1 MKTDTRPIENTAE
14 SCNKS
19 KPLLYGVNGGR
30 ELIGRNIEM
39 WINGKYGRFFRKG
52 TIIDFYKN
60 KGKGK
65 HGSLTI
71 MKGQY
76 LIDFGNGKK
85 YWKLRSDFNLI

>member
-1 MKTDTRPIENTAE
+1 MTKHLENTE
-14 SCNKS
+14 PSNS
-19 KPLLYGVNGGR
+19 TKPVLCEVNGGK
-30 ELIGRNIEM
+30 ELIGRNIEI
-39 WINGKYGRFFRKG
+39 WINGKFGRFFQKG
-52 TIIDFYKN
+52 IIIDFYKN

-85 YWKLRSDFNLI
+85 YWYTRSSFNLT